1 MKFVF
6 LGNTNNYP
14 HILARALAREG
25 HDVVH
30 ILDREEPLHRPEHR
44 YIDADSEESGGV
56 RLEDLGRIDFRHV
69 WNDRRLGVE
78 ARQLC
83 EGADLVVL
91 NGLSPAMLKVH
102 PAKFVFW
109 LTGSDLTFVRDWWK
123 FVVPRRTG
131 PIESV
136 TAERRTPTK
145 FLRSIVAMTE
155 RFVIFRIVS
164 RRQRRLIRTAADV
177 IYFAPG
183 VVQEGDDILE
193 RLRPLGERTHLRISD
208 SELASS
214 PLSKVDQHSLEI
226 LLLARLSW
234 KEKSSELR
242 TTLDFKGTDILLQGM
257 AMAMESEPRGFR
269 LTLARKGPD
278 VEATE
283 MLLREL
289 GMESSVTWVE
299 EFEQKSIP
307 ELVARS
313 DVIVDSLGSSVPGMA
328 TMDPLRLGK
337 PVITRPF
344 EGLGNDLLRD
354 APILWA
360 QTPEDVCRHLLAL
373 RGSGD
378 FRRRL
383 AEDVRRFS
391 DQTLDPA
398 NYTELFLSAAR
409 N

>member
-1 MKFVF
+1 VKFVF

-14 HILARALAREG
+14 HIMARALAREG

-30 ILDREEPLHRPEHR
+30 IIDREEPLHRPEHR
-44 YIDADSEESGGV
+44 YSDADLEESGGV
-56 RLEDLGRIDFRHV
+56 RLENLGRIDFRHV

-102 PAKFVFW
+102 PPKFVLW

-123 FVVPRRTG
+123 FVLPRRTG
-131 PIESV
+131 PLGSV
-136 TAERRTPTK
+136 TANRRTLTE
-145 FLRSIVAMTE
+145 FLRSIDATLD
-155 RFVIFRIVS
+155 RFVTFRIVS
-164 RRQRRLIRTAADV
+164 RRQMRLIMTAADV

-183 VVQEGDDILE
+183 VVEEGDVILE
-193 RLRPLGERTHLRISD
+193 RLRPRGERTHFRISD
-208 SELASS
+208 CELGSPSLSEADS
-214 PLSKVDQHSLEI
+214 HSLEI
-226 LLLARLSW
+226 LLLSRLSW
-234 KEKSSELR
+234 KKKPSDLR
-242 TTLDFKGTDILLQGM
+242 TTLDFKGTDIFLQGM
-257 AMAMESEPRGFR
+257 AMAMESEPTGFR

-278 VEATE
+278 VQATE
-283 MLLREL
+283 VLLRDL
-289 GMESSVTWVE
+289 GMESSVTWIE
-299 EFEQKSIP
+299 EFGQKSIP
-307 ELVARS
+307 RLVAKS
-313 DVIVDSLGSSVPGMA
+313 DVVVDSLGPSVPGMA
-328 TMDPLRLGK
+328 TMDALRLGK

-360 QTPEDVCRHLLAL
+360 QTSEDVCRHLLAL

-398 NYTELFLSAAR
+398 NYTELFLQAAR

>member
-14 HILARALAREG
+14 HIMARALAREG

-30 ILDREEPLHRPEHR
+30 ILDREEPLNRPEHR
-44 YIDADSEESGGV
+44 YSDADLEESGGV
-56 RLEDLGRIDFRHV
+56 RLEDLGRISFRHV
-69 WNDRRLGVE
+69 MNDRRLGVE

-83 EGADLVVL
+83 EGADLVVF
-91 NGLSPAMLKVH
+91 NGFSPAMLKVH
-102 PAKFVFW
+102 PPKFVLW

-123 FVVPRRTG
+123 LAFRWRTG
-131 PIESV
+131 PIEDV
-136 TAERRTPTK
+136 TVGRRTLTK
-145 FLRSIVAMTE
+145 FLHSIVAMINVVA
-155 RFVIFRIVS
+155 FWIVS
-164 RRQRRLIRTAADV
+164 RRQRRLIRSAATV

-183 VVQEGDDILE
+183 TVTEGDIILE
-193 RLRPLGERTHLRISD
+193 QLRPNGERMHLRISD
-208 SELASS
+208 FSVPPLPVRELRN
-214 PLSKVDQHSLEI
+214 QTLEI
-226 LLLARLSW
+226 LLLARISW
-234 KEKSSELR
+234 KKRSFDSR
-242 TTLDFKGTDILLQGM
+242 TTVDFKGTDIFLQGM
-257 AMAMESEPRGFR
+257 AMALESEPTGFR

-278 VEATE
+278 VQATE
-283 MLLREL
+283 VLLRDL
-289 GMESSVTWVE
+289 GMESSVTWIE
-299 EFEQKSIP
+299 EFGQKSIP
-307 ELVARS
+307 RLVAKS
-313 DVIVDSLGSSVPGMA
+313 DVVVDSLGPSVPGMA
-328 TMDPLRLGK
+328 TMDALRLGK

-398 NYTELFLSAAR
+398 NYTELFLQAAR